1 MGRSDDVAGCHRRS
15 IAFARPAIKPH
26 TTTCFAVGFAD
37 RPAYLMPT
45 MMIVKEP
52 GIAAPRP
59 PPRPPAGGVVPAGGG
74 GGGGPVSEAIA
85 NRWPVLLSNAIVRA
99 PFDGQV
105 FRSCSTSKLV
115 GLFSL
120 TIVNVPLPCVLNASN
135 VAGLNVAPSELPASG
150 SLARIFPSFALRMT
164 NVCGGLAPGS
174 VAGGV
179 PGGPTTLHAAN
190 RI

>member
-1 MGRSDDVAGCHRRS
+1 MFISGSAVAHS
-15 IAFARPAIKPH
+15 
-26 TTTCFAVGFAD
+26 
-37 RPAYLMPT
+37 AYLPT

-74 GGGGPVSEAIA
+74 GGGGPVSDAIA

-99 PFDGQV
+99 PPEGQV

-120 TIVNVPLPCVLNASN
+120 TTVNVPLPCVLKASI
-135 VAGLNVAPSELPASG
+135 VEGLNTAPSDPPASR
-150 SLARIFPSFALRMT
+150 SA
-164 NVCGGLAPGS
+164 
-174 VAGGV
+174 
-179 PGGPTTLHAAN
+179 
-190 RI
+190 